1 MVLTDTSLVF
11 NKSKAMQREKL
22 DKLLELR
29 GRSSVYMESSVF
41 LGGVSRSSKEQY
53 GKDGKDSFV
62 LYQDCRFAS
71 AIAPTA
77 NWMQSKGDVY
87 AQFRA
92 SSG

>member
-1 MVLTDTSLVF
+1 MVLTDSSLVF
-11 NKSKAMQREKL
+11 NKSKAMQQKKV

-29 GRSSVYMESSVF
+29 RRSSVYMESSVF

-62 LYQDCRFAS
+62 LFQDCRFA
-71 AIAPTA
+71 IVPTA

-87 AQFRA
+87 AQFMA